1 MIDYWISAV
10 EEALDQVGVEL
21 SIEKIETM
29 AQVISDAESVYSEYS
44 GEQAATRG
52 LESDVE
58 RELRE
63 LKEKEESRLSWIN
76 TTKPCR
82 ICCSSGTVLDCWG
95 RIMGCR
101 ACEESGRVRA

>member
-1 MIDYWISAV
+1 MSDYWISAV
-10 EEALDQVGVEL
+10 EEALAQVKVEL
-21 SIEKIETM
+21 SLEKIETM
-29 AQVISDAESVYSEYS
+29 AQVISDAASVYGECS

-52 LESDVE
+52 LESHAE

-82 ICCSSGTVLDCWG
+82 ICCSSGMVLDGWG
-95 RIMGCR
+95 RTMGCR
-101 ACEESGRVRA
+101 ACDESGRVRA